1 MLELRSF
8 DTVFQKP
15 YRYFSIVLKVVF
27 SSSDRYK
34 IFTSNWPWNEIS
46 ENVVLRKIDITM
58 TTINKKNFEIDK
70 SLILCDLDQLLERH
84 AYVDMFPYVYNGF
97 VFLRPP
103 LVQ

>member
-8 DTVFQKP
+8 DTVFQKQ

-58 TTINKKNFEIDK
+58 TTINKKNFEIDI

-84 AYVDMFPYVYNGF
+84 AYVDMFP
-97 VFLRPP
+97 
-103 LVQ
+103 